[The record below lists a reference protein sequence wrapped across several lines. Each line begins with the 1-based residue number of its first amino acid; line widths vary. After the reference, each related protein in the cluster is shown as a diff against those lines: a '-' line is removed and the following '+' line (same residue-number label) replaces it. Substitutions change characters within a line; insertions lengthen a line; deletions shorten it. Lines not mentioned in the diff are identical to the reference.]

1 MDRRCFASIHD
12 ALPTVCSVHVCI
24 ARLRVCLR
32 VCMFCCFLSD
42 CELAL
47 TLPKPEF
54 AELKPKE
61 LITGCVDAVI
71 DSSRYYVLKV
81 KVRTDTND

>member
-1 MDRRCFASIHD
+1 MFGEHTRRAAYCVQCMHSVFACVF
-12 ALPTVCSVHVCI
+12 A
-24 ARLRVCLR
+24 
-32 VCMFCCFLSD
+32 CMFCCFPSD
-42 CELAL
+42 GELAL
-47 TLPKPEF
+47 TLPISEF